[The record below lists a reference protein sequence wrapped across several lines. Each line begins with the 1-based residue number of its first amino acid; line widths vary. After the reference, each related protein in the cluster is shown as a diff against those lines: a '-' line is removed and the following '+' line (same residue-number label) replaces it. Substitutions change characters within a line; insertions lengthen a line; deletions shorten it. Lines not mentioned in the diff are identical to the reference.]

1 MHYNAALCYDRRET
15 CMIIY
20 SALPRSKVP
29 PAILMIKNMMSAH
42 PDRREIESD
51 RRLTLLGDRVRTLRT
66 YRGMTRK
73 ELARDSG
80 VSERYLAQLEQ
91 GQGNISVILLARV
104 AAALR
109 TEPSDLLQMRER
121 RTAEEILIADLLREL
136 SPDNHK
142 AFLQILTEHF
152 SVPVESRRRIA
163 LVGLRGAGKTSQ
175 GRLLARRL
183 DMPFVQLGSEIEML
197 AGMSTSEIF
206 LLSGQNGYTRLEE
219 KALMQSLKRYD
230 QCVLETGGSI
240 VMDPNLLSTLLTTCF
255 VVWLHARPD
264 EYMRRLIAQGDVRP
278 MENQADAMSDLR
290 RILSERDEFYS
301 KAHASIDTNGKTIED
316 CVDELIQIIPKRMKN
331 VISDAVDA

>member
-1 MHYNAALCYDRRET
+1 
-15 CMIIY
+15 MIIY
-20 SALPRSKVP
+20 SKSPGSKVSL
-29 PAILMIKNMMSAH
+29 AELMNDRMMSAH
-42 PDRREIESD
+42 PDNHEIESG
-51 RRLTLLGDRVRTLRT
+51 RRLTLLGERVRTLRT

-73 ELARDSG
+73 ELASDSG

-142 AFLQILTEHF
+142 AFLQILTEQF
-152 SVPVESRRRIA
+152 SVPVESRRRVA
-163 LVGLRGAGKTSQ
+163 LIGLRGAGKTSQ
-175 GRLLARRL
+175 GRLLAKRL
-183 DMPFVQLGSEIEML
+183 DMPFVQLGSEIEVL

-206 LLSGQNGYTRLEE
+206 SLSGQNGYTRLEE
-219 KALMQSLKRYD
+219 RALMHSLKQYD
-230 QCVLETGGSI
+230 RCVLETGGSI

-290 RILSERDEFYS
+290 RILSERDDFYAR
-301 KAHASIDTNGKTIED
+301 AHASIDTNGKSID
-316 CVDELIQIIPKRMKN
+316 NCVDELMQILPKGMKN
-331 VISDAVDA
+331 FSSSAAEA

>member
-1 MHYNAALCYDRRET
+1 
-15 CMIIY
+15 MIIY
-20 SALPRSKVP
+20 SALPGSKVSC
-29 PAILMIKNMMSAH
+29 ASLMIKNMLSAH
-42 PDRREIESD
+42 PDNHEIESNH
-51 RRLTLLGDRVRTLRT
+51 RLTVLGERVRTLRT

-73 ELARDSG
+73 ALARESG

-109 TEPSDLLQMRER
+109 TEPGDLLQMRES
-121 RTAEEILIADLLREL
+121 RTPEEILIADLLREL

-152 SVPVESRRRIA
+152 SVPVESRRRVA

-175 GRLLARRL
+175 GRLLATRL
-183 DMPFVQLGSEIEML
+183 DMPFVQLGSEIELL

-206 LLSGQNGYTRLEE
+206 SLSGQNGYTRLEE
-219 KALMQSLKRYD
+219 RALMQSLKRYD
-230 QCVLETGGSI
+230 RCVLETGGSI

-264 EYMRRLIAQGDVRP
+264 EYMRRIIAQGDVRP

-290 RILSERDEFYS
+290 RILSERDDFYS
-301 KAHASIDTNGKTIED
+301 KAHASIDTNGKSID
-316 CVDELIQIIPKRMKN
+316 NCVDELLQILPKRMKN
-331 VISDAVDA
+331 TGSDGAEA